1 MKAGYKIGQVLIAR
15 DTSYIDKEGN
25 RKGLPRKVE
34 VVKCYCNKKK
44 KKFGY
49 NVKEKVK
56 GSKEV
61 FFYESEI
68 EKYFDVYIGDRKS
81 LKKEKSKPKQ
91 KHSWSCVKKKE
102 EFNASPVNKYA
113 FVCRKK
119 MIYLKR
125 VVNYVLYIKEK
136 NVWGIKII
144 RYVVIIALLQR
155 LQGISTMICKV

>member
-25 RKGLPRKVE
+25 RKRLPRKVE

-81 LKKEKSKPKQ
+81 LKKEKSKP
-91 KHSWSCVKKKE
+91 
-102 EFNASPVNKYA
+102 
-113 FVCRKK
+113 
-119 MIYLKR
+119 
-125 VVNYVLYIKEK
+125 
-136 NVWGIKII
+136 
-144 RYVVIIALLQR
+144 
-155 LQGISTMICKV
+155 